1 MTSRLFDRDVLS
13 LALPAVATAAVPLVH
28 RFVDMAFCRELGTD
42 AIAALSIASVS
53 VWAYHAVGAL
63 LGIGLS
69 AIVARYAGAGR
80 REAARYVASQGLR
93 WAAALGVLGAATGI
107 GIAHLVFDAA
117 GAAPSVAERGI
128 PYSQI
133 YWGSGLF
140 VMGVFAGDA
149 IFRAHGNTRTPMRIA
164 VTSLALNVL
173 LDPVLIFGFGPIPGY
188 GVAGAA
194 WATVIATAL
203 AAALH
208 LRALVAAGH
217 LDRRRPDDDE
227 LRLRPTTRLGAP
239 GALGLDRTLMGRMVR
254 VGLPAAIAAL
264 LFDLIYLG
272 IMRCAD
278 DAGGAA
284 AQAGLGIGHTGEGVA
299 YVIALGFS
307 AAAAPLVGRAL
318 GAGDPERAERDAWT
332 AVLQCVALNLL
343 WGVVMFAFAD
353 PLASLFASE
362 ADAQSHGAT
371 YFRIV
376 AWILAPQAAD
386 LVLTGAFGG
395 AGMTLPP
402 MLIGLTLT
410 LARIPLSYFAAF
422 DLGLGVEG
430 IFYVIAVTALVR
442 ALAVMGWFRRNTWK
456 TQEV

>member
-1 MTSRLFDRDVLS
+1 MTARLFDRRVLG

-42 AIAALSIASVS
+42 AIAALSVASVS

-80 REAARYVASQGLR
+80 RQGAKYAASQGMR
-93 WAAALGVLGAATGI
+93 WAAALGCAGAIA
-107 GIAHLVFDAA
+107 GIAVAKWIFEAA
-117 GAAPSVAERGI
+117 GADPGVAEQGV
-128 PYSQI
+128 PYSRI

-140 VMGVFAGDA
+140 VMWVFAGDA

-164 VTSLALNVL
+164 VTSLALNVA
-173 LDPVLIFGFGPIPGY
+173 LDPLMIFGWGPIPGF

-208 LRALVAAGH
+208 FRALAAAGH
-217 LDRRRPDDDE
+217 LDPTRPDDE
-227 LRLRPTTRLGAP
+227 EMRLRPTTKLGAP
-239 GALGLDRTLMGRMVR
+239 GTLGLDPALMGRMVR
-254 VGLPAAIAAL
+254 VGLPAAIATL

-299 YVIALGFS
+299 YVIGLGF
-307 AAAAPLVGRAL
+307 AAAASPLVGRAL

-332 AVLQCVALNLL
+332 AVLQCATVSLIWGILL
-343 WGVVMFAFAD
+343 YAFAD
-353 PLASLFASE
+353 PLASLFANE
-362 ADAQSHGAT
+362 TDAQSYGAT
-371 YFRIV
+371 YFRVV
-376 AWILAPQAAD
+376 AWILAPQASD

-402 MLIGLTLT
+402 MVIGLTLT
-410 LARIPLSYFAAF
+410 LARIPLSYWAAF
-422 DLGLGVEG
+422 DLDLGVVG
-430 IFYVIAVTALVR
+430 IYYVIAGTALLR
-442 ALAVMGWFRRNTWK
+442 AILVMSWFRRNTWK